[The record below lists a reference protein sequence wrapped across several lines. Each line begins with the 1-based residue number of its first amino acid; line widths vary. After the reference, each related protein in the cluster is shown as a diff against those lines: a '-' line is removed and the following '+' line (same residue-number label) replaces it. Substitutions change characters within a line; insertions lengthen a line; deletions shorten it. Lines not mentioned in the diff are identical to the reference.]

1 MNLQNNHDRPQNLG
15 NRPKI
20 LKVVQKQLYSVNL
33 EVSNLFNYDLNV

>member
-1 MNLQNNHDRPQNLG
+1 MNPLYDHDRSQNFG
-15 NRPKI
+15 NCSKI